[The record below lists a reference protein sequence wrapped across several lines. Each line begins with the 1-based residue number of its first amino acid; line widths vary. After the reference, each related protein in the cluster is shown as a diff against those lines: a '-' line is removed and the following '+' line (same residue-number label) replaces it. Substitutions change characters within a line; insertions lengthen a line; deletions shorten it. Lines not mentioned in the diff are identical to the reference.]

1 MAPTKSRRPASRRTG
16 ADGVASGS
24 GSGSGSHTQAHA
36 SGSSSAAGA
45 FDAHSEGP
53 RRLLE
58 RGSARVPAFADA
70 PGGTGWQ
77 PGEEEEAAAAADE
90 DAEWGEWEYEEHEH
104 VVLLDL
110 GPAVEKLV
118 KSSAEYSISGLE
130 TDTPFLTIG
139 TSMFAGAWDEAL
151 GSEILLY
158 DTHSSPHPTSHA
170 LLPLAPT
177 PSDAAFSRA
186 PSTSAARIRFL
197 PLAPPAPP
205 NNKGAKERKPRGRP
219 KLTLEERA
227 QRALARVMQGD
238 VPKRLQKEER
248 EQRAREKLER
258 KAAAQA
264 RKEQDE
270 LTSQSESGSDESGSS
285 ESESEDSDG
294 SDGSDEEGD
303 AAREKEAA
311 ERERESEQE
320 TE

>member
-118 KSSAEYSISGLE
+118 KSSAEYSISVSG
-130 TDTPFLTIG
+130 
-139 TSMFAGAWDEAL
+139 AGGRGAAQQRHGGVGGRAQSTL
-151 GSEILLY
+151 AKTRRRACMPRLPHRQAHAGSLSATGPR
-158 DTHSSPHPTSHA
+158 DGHA
-170 LLPLAPT
+170 L
-177 PSDAAFSRA
+177 SDHRHLDVRRRMGRGAGLRD
-186 PSTSAARIRFL
+186 SAVRH
-197 PLAPPAPP
+197 
-205 NNKGAKERKPRGRP
+205 
-219 KLTLEERA
+219 A
-227 QRALARVMQGD
+227 Q
-238 VPKRLQKEER
+238 
-248 EQRAREKLER
+248 
-258 KAAAQA
+258 
-264 RKEQDE
+264 
-270 LTSQSESGSDESGSS
+270 
-285 ESESEDSDG
+285 
-294 SDGSDEEGD
+294 
-303 AAREKEAA
+303 
-311 ERERESEQE
+311 
-320 TE
+320 